1 MDGLRAAGRTV
12 VAAPGNLS
20 AQYEHTLT
28 SPGAGPSSSP
38 LDPIEAPARR
48 PMQTESEH
56 STPVAVP
63 EPLRRVHVIGNS
75 SAGKS
80 SLAKRL
86 AGMLGVPFVELDALN
101 WEPNWVGLNAT
112 DPEELE
118 RRLREATC
126 FWDRVQLVLWLDMP
140 RPLLLRRAVVRSWR
154 RWRSRELLWGTN
166 YESFWRQFFLWRKSE
181 SLIWWTWTQHERKRR
196 DMLRTMADP
205 RWEHIRFVR
214 LVSAGEVEEFVRLM
228 GSRSFSRGGE
238 GP

>member
-1 MDGLRAAGRTV
+1 
-12 VAAPGNLS
+12 
-20 AQYEHTLT
+20 
-28 SPGAGPSSSP
+28 
-38 LDPIEAPARR
+38 
-48 PMQTESEH
+48 MQTESEH
-56 STPVAVP
+56 SSPVAVP
-63 EPLRRVHVIGNS
+63 EPLRRVHVMGNS

-118 RRLREATC
+118 RRLREATAGDGWVVAGSYTAFCQRC
-126 FWDRVQLVLWLDMP
+126 FWDRVQLVLWLDLP

-181 SLIWWTWTQHERKRR
+181 SLIWWIWTQHERKRR
-196 DMLRTMADP
+196 DMLRMMADS

-214 LVSAGEVEEFVRLM
+214 LVSAGEVEEFARLLERRIFNQD
-228 GSRSFSRGGE
+228 GA